1 MPASYVLIADTDG
14 DRIARTVRECV
25 DALPV
30 RLVVA
35 RDGDDAIR
43 MLGQFGPPALL
54 VASLSLPGK
63 DGLAVIEAL
72 RKVDDTAAVIALAG
86 DREMREYAACHVAN
100 TRTRVL
106 GRDASSTV
114 LRRCL
119 ETLLQRPASAA
130 GDEAGAAPEVGR
142 DEENWSA
149 LAARAQRELGVA
161 GTAVYEKTK
170 GHAKYRLSVVWTSDA
185 PMPSIPELLPGVL
198 EEVIADG
205 DARIWPDVAD
215 EPRFGIAASKLSTTV
230 RSLAI
235 VPIRRGG
242 ETVGALCAFD
252 SKPQAIRD
260 SDADKLFALVSMT
273 RNAKPA
279 PAARR
284 GTPSPPID
292 RDTARAVIP
301 REVARVRREKQSL
314 SVILFAASPR
324 RPHDPEMSTADRA
337 VSELL
342 AHAVRGNDLVVRWT
356 DSEVLLVLTGV
367 SGGVARLIAERVR
380 AIVETNTA
388 NRVAVSGAVT
398 ELRNSDSFEA
408 TVARV
413 EERLHAVREGDPR
426 IA

>member
-1 MPASYVLIADTDG
+1 MPASYTLIADTDG

-25 DALPV
+25 EVLPA
-30 RLVVA
+30 RLVIA

-63 DGLAVIEAL
+63 DGLAVIDAL
-72 RKVDDTAAVIALAG
+72 RKIDEAAAVIAFAG
-86 DREMREYAACHVAN
+86 DREMREYATSQVAN
-100 TRTRVL
+100 ARTRVL
-106 GRDASSTV
+106 GRDASSAV

-119 ETLLQRPASAA
+119 EALLPRPASVPH
-130 GDEAGAAPEVGR
+130 DEPSVPTDARP

-149 LAARAQRELGVA
+149 FAARAQRALGVA
-161 GTAVYEKTK
+161 GTAVYEKAGGT
-170 GHAKYRLSVVWTSDA
+170 AKYRLSVVWTSDA
-185 PMPSIPELLPGVL
+185 PMPSIPEILPGII
-198 EEVIADG
+198 EEVVADG
-205 DARIWPDVAD
+205 TPRIWPDIAD
-215 EPRFGIAASKLSTTV
+215 EPKFGMAGSALYTSV

-235 VPIRRGG
+235 IPIRRGG

-252 SKPQAIRD
+252 SRPQAIRA
-260 SDADKLFALVSMT
+260 SDLDKVLPMT
-273 RNAKPA
+273 GSAPPA
-279 PAARR
+279 PVARR
-284 GTPSPPID
+284 GVASPPID
-292 RDTARAVIP
+292 REAMRSVIP

-314 SVILFAASPR
+314 SLILFSASQRRQNDAEAAGSR
-324 RPHDPEMSTADRA
+324 AA
-337 VSELL
+337 VSDLL
-342 AHAVRGNDLVVRWT
+342 AQAVRGNDLVVRWT

-367 SGGVARLIAERVR
+367 TGSVARLIAERVR
-380 AIVETNTA
+380 EIVETTTA

-398 ELRNSDSFEA
+398 ELRTTDSFEA